1 MVSQFTQQHLTLMQ
15 QQQQSGFP
23 YAAAPAA
30 AAEVSQATQ
39 GPITPALEEEDRVG
53 RTIVS
58 FQNEMILFQAGC
70 SHSTSGGPTSVSP
83 GDRVR

>member
-1 MVSQFTQQHLTLMQ
+1 MPQ
-15 QQQQSGFP
+15 QQQLGFH
-23 YAAAPAA
+23 YAAAPAAA

-39 GPITPALEEEDRVG
+39 GPITPAVEEEDRVG